1 MEHPAV
7 DLCTDLTGLLI
18 VNRPV
23 VSLSVRMAE
32 ALRFC
37 AETERQLVI
46 AGHAG
51 GRLTLP
57 LRLMLGPAARWA
69 VKDCDGVYYDG
80 LNGAVLRWDGAAFV
94 PQIEGTEAVVHSR
107 FPSGPPPEGLQ
118 LLVTATVRHPATEGL
133 VLGEVTEILHRE
145 LTGNG
150 PQGWGACEPAA
161 IPWHKDALTAL
172 CRERSPEPT
181 RLVCVGDSRAD
192 RRAIGTLEVDRAE
205 SGVEETTTV
214 AVGLRPD
221 DSLPDLAELA
231 DRIGSHFGLASMTAQ
246 AVPGRRDL
254 TTEPRFNGLP
264 APVGVAVTAE
274 AMRQTPANGTL
285 DVTGM
290 RVRHFDTG
298 GAWYGVGEGRDPED
312 WAKFQAVMAHFGPA
326 EPS

>member
-7 DLCTDLTGLLI
+7 DLCTDLTGVVI

-37 AETERQLVI
+37 AGTERRLLI
-46 AGHAG
+46 AGNVG

-57 LRLMLGPAARWA
+57 LRLLLGPTVRWA
-69 VKDCDGVYYDG
+69 VKDYDGVYYDG
-80 LNGAVLRWDGAAFV
+80 LNGAVLQWDGAALV
-94 PQIEGTEAVVHSR
+94 PLTEGAETVVHPS
-107 FPSGPPPEGLQ
+107 FSSGPPAEGLQ

-133 VLGEVTEILHRE
+133 VLGEVAEILCRE
-145 LTGNG
+145 LTGHA
-150 PQGWGACEPAA
+150 PQGWGTCEPAA
-161 IPWHKDALTAL
+161 VPWNRDALTAL

-181 RLVCVGDSRAD
+181 RLVCVGGSGSD
-192 RRAIGTLEVDRAE
+192 RRAIGTLEVGLAA

-221 DSLPDLAELA
+221 DPLPDLAEAA
-231 DRIGSHFGLASMTAQ
+231 DHIASRFGLVSMTAQ

-254 TTEPRFNGLP
+254 TTEPRFHGLP
-264 APVGVAVTAE
+264 APVGVAVPAE
-274 AMRQTPANGTL
+274 AMRQAPANGAL

-290 RVRHFDTG
+290 RVRHFGTG
-298 GAWYGVGEGRDPED
+298 GAWYGVGEGRAPED
-312 WAKFQAVMAHFGPA
+312 WAKLRAVMAHFGPA
-326 EPS
+326 E